1 MEQIVYP
8 PETIE
13 GWYAFHQVF
22 ALDRVATRS
31 VSALGLESMS
41 ESAASAMK
49 DIATPKEGGWSVLA
63 PLIGSRA
70 DVMLI
75 HFRPALD
82 DIANVQKR
90 MAREGLFDLFR
101 PIVSYLSVT
110 EAGLYNVTADLARD
124 VKKRDGAIRDSEYNA
139 ALAERVAQERN
150 APHVRK
156 RLYPTLPESMP
167 FVSFT
172 MMNRKRDPG
181 ANWYTLSLEERSRMM
196 RAHGLTTRRFAG
208 RVTQILSGS
217 VGLDEWEWGMTSFAK
232 DPLDFKRLVTESRY
246 DEANAKYADFGEQF
260 VGKIASG
267 DQWLAALV

>member
-1 MEQIVYP
+1 MEPTVYP

-13 GWYAFHQVF
+13 GWYALHQIF

-31 VSALGLESMS
+31 VTALGLESMS
-41 ESAASAMK
+41 ESAASAIKEIGSPK
-49 DIATPKEGGWSVLA
+49 DGGWSVLA

-75 HFRPALD
+75 HFRPSLD
-82 DIANVQKR
+82 DIAGVQR
-90 MAREGLFDLFR
+90 RIAREGLFDLFR

-139 ALAERVAQERN
+139 ALAERIAQERN

-156 RLYPTLPESMP
+156 RLYPVIPESMP
-167 FVSFT
+167 FVSFS
-172 MMNRKRDPG
+172 MMNRRRDAG

-208 RVTQILSGS
+208 RVTQIQTGS
-217 VGLDEWEWGMTSFAK
+217 VGLDAWEWGMTAFAK
-232 DPLDFKRLVTESRY
+232 DALDFKKLVTESRF
-246 DEANAKYADFGEQF
+246 DEANAKYGEFGEQF
-260 VGKIASG
+260 VGKITTG